1 MAHGAFESWGSEASA
16 ACALLSSLWGETSAY
31 EISQGVLRSFLC
43 QCYCRGMSCG
53 VGAALCSRGDAHQQH
68 LFQVLLCNPIC
79 VVGYALASWRF
90 FRERIEEEE
99 ITLIHF
105 FGEEYLEYKRK
116 VPSGLPFIKGVK
128 LEL

>member
-1 MAHGAFESWGSEASA
+1 MQPRTGSLERSRQLPAGR
-16 ACALLSSLWGETSAY
+16 LLHSAY
-31 EISQGVLRSFLC
+31 FAPEQSATELTNKGCL
-43 QCYCRGMSCG
+43 GWG
-53 VGAALCSRGDAHQQH
+53 VGGNRGFSRGEGLLTAGVCS
-68 LFQVLLCNPIC
+68 QVLLCNPIC
-79 VVGYALASWRF
+79 MVGYTLASWRF

-128 LEL
+128 VEL

>member
-1 MAHGAFESWGSEASA
+1 MIG
-16 ACALLSSLWGETSAY
+16 LWGWGQPRFFEGEGPLTA
-31 EISQGVLRSFLC
+31 GVRW
-43 QCYCRGMSCG
+43 
-53 VGAALCSRGDAHQQH
+53 
-68 LFQVLLCNPIC
+68 QVLLCNPIC

-128 LEL
+128 VEL

>member
-1 MAHGAFESWGSEASA
+1 MGAG
-16 ACALLSSLWGETSAY
+16 GR
-31 EISQGVLRSFLC
+31 GVWEE
-43 QCYCRGMSCG
+43 
-53 VGAALCSRGDAHQQH
+53 GDANGRVCP
-68 LFQVLLCNPIC
+68 QVLLCNPVC

-128 LEL
+128 VEL

>member
-1 MAHGAFESWGSEASA
+1 MFVNAAPNLYVTEPRAVSIGFLGRWGRGGADG
-16 ACALLSSLWGETSAY
+16 ALTTVVCW
-31 EISQGVLRSFLC
+31 
-43 QCYCRGMSCG
+43 
-53 VGAALCSRGDAHQQH
+53 
-68 LFQVLLCNPIC
+68 QVLLCNPIC
-79 VVGYALASWRF
+79 VVGYTLASWRF

-128 LEL
+128 VEL

>member
-1 MAHGAFESWGSEASA
+1 
-16 ACALLSSLWGETSAY
+16 
-31 EISQGVLRSFLC
+31 
-43 QCYCRGMSCG
+43 MSCG
-53 VGAALCSRGDAHQQH
+53 AEAALDSRDNSPAASVE
-68 LFQVLLCNPIC
+68 VLLCNPIC

-105 FGEEYLEYKRK
+105 FGEEYMEYKRK

>member
-1 MAHGAFESWGSEASA
+1 MCGDGDSPGFSGGDNGAVCW
-16 ACALLSSLWGETSAY
+16 
-31 EISQGVLRSFLC
+31 
-43 QCYCRGMSCG
+43 
-53 VGAALCSRGDAHQQH
+53 
-68 LFQVLLCNPIC
+68 QVLLCNPIC

-128 LEL
+128 VEL

>member
-1 MAHGAFESWGSEASA
+1 MELLRAGAVKPVLPVRCFLYS
-16 ACALLSSLWGETSAY
+16 GEKLVLMKFH
-31 EISQGVLRSFLC
+31 QGVLGFFLFLC
-43 QCYCRGMSCG
+43 QCYWRGMSCG
-53 VGAALCSRGDAHQQH
+53 ARAALGSWEDAHQQH